1 MGLERWNQ
9 DRPDAPE
16 EFRNHKQATEAE
28 VAPATEE
35 DVKTEEPKKKRGRP
49 KKSETEE

>member
-16 EFRNHKQATEAE
+16 EFRKQAAEPEEA
-28 VAPATEE
+28 
-35 DVKTEEPKKKRGRP
+35 PKKKRGR
-49 KKSETEE
+49 KSKAEEESAE